1 MAEENEMQLQ
11 DMDALDQLMPMNLHV
26 SETGH
31 ITHAGPTVQKI
42 FGDTSLE
49 GMRFLE
55 VFEVRRPGS
64 VNSVTALQKATGRVL
79 HLTFRHDPAGRFK
92 ALAVGAGD
100 GNNLIIN
107 MSFGISVIEAVQNY
121 NLTSADFEPTNLAV
135 EMLFL
140 VEAKTAVLDEL
151 RQLNGRLEG
160 ARVVAEAQATTDM
173 LTGLGNRRGMDLKLA
188 ELMERNERF
197 GLMHID
203 LDYFKDVNDTLG
215 HAAGDH
221 VLKIVAK
228 ILRDETREGD
238 MVARAGGDEFV
249 LLFPR
254 LTNTER
260 LNDIA
265 HRIIAKLEQP
275 IEFEGE
281 TCRISGSVGTT
292 VSDFYKAPTAERML
306 ADADVALYAS
316 KHKGRAQ
323 ATVWS
328 EHLAAAT
335 QAEMANAP
343 PSRETRH

>member
-1 MAEENEMQLQ
+1 MGEGRAIEQQ
-11 DMDALDQLMPMNLHV
+11 GSQALDQLMPMNLHV

-31 ITHAGPTVQKI
+31 ITHAGPTIQKI
-42 FGDTSLE
+42 FGEAPLE

-55 VFEVRRPGS
+55 VFEIRRPGT
-64 VNSVTALQKATGRVL
+64 VNSVSALQKAVGRVL
-79 HLTFRHDPAGRFK
+79 HLAFRHDPSGRFK
-92 ALAVGAGD
+92 AIAVEFGG
-100 GNNLIIN
+100 GKGLIVN
-107 MSFGISVIEAVQNY
+107 MSFGISVIEAVQSY

-135 EMLFL
+135 EMLYL

-151 RQLNGRLEG
+151 RQLNARLDG
-160 ARVVAEAQATTDM
+160 ARVAAEAQATTDM
-173 LTGLGNRRGMDLKLA
+173 LTGLGNRRGLDLKLA
-188 ELMERNERF
+188 ELMERKERF

-221 VLKIVAK
+221 VLKVVAK

-275 IEFEGE
+275 IDFEE
-281 TCRISGSVGTT
+281 EICRISGSVGTT
-292 VSDFYKAPTAERML
+292 VSDFYKSPTAERML

>member
-1 MAEENEMQLQ
+1 MGEGRAIEQQ
-11 DMDALDQLMPMNLHV
+11 GSQALDQLMPMNLHI

-31 ITHAGPTVQKI
+31 ITHAGPTIQKI
-42 FGDTSLE
+42 FGEAPLE

-55 VFEVRRPGS
+55 VFEIRRPGA
-64 VNSVTALQKATGRVL
+64 VNSVSALQKAVGRVL
-79 HLTFRHDPAGRFK
+79 HLAFRHDPSGRFK
-92 ALAVGAGD
+92 AIAVDSGD
-100 GNNLIIN
+100 GKDLIVN
-107 MSFGISVIEAVQNY
+107 MSFGISVIEAVQSY

-135 EMLFL
+135 EMLYL

-151 RQLNGRLEG
+151 RQLNARLDG
-160 ARVVAEAQATTDM
+160 ARVAAEAQATTDM
-173 LTGLGNRRGMDLKLA
+173 LTGLGNRRAMDLKLD
-188 ELMERNERF
+188 ELMERSERF

-221 VLKIVAK
+221 VLKVVAK

-275 IEFEGE
+275 IDFEGE

-292 VSDFYKAPTAERML
+292 VSDFYKSPTAERML

-335 QAEMANAP
+335 QAEMANAL